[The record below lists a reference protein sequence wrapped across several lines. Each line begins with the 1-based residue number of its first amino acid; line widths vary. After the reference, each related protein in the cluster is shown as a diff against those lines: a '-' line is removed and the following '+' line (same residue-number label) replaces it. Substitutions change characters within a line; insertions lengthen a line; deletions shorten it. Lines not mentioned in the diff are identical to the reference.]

1 MIVFAEFKSNRFF
14 LFIGLFIVFSFVYLI
29 ICDDPTDFGG
39 ISVLQD
45 SIRTTISEDIID
57 NKENENFIINKNID
71 QNIKKDIVRD
81 LKQKTKEEKK
91 YKKYTFARWFNMLY
105 FSLSNTV
112 TMGYGDIYPISYKS
126 KCIVCVQILLLLTI
140 LCVTK

>member
-1 MIVFAEFKSNRFF
+1 MIIIAEFRFNRFF
-14 LFIGLFIVFSFVYLI
+14 LFISLFIVFSFVYLLL
-29 ICDDPTDFGG
+29 CDDPIDFGG

-45 SIRTTISEDIID
+45 SLRQTITENIM
-57 NKENENFIINKNID
+57 KEKKKEEFIINKSINRNI
-71 QNIKKDIVRD
+71 QKDIIHD
-81 LKQKTKEEKK
+81 LKKKTEEDKK
-91 YKKYTFARWFNMLY
+91 YKKYTFSRWFNMLY

-126 KCIVCVQILLLLTI
+126 KCIVCIQIILLLTI